1 MLLRI
6 CIFLFCFFNLSVA
19 AQTGTPPTERLV
31 SIDCMNR
38 LATEVLIDL
47 SRQANFYWS
56 YDSRLVDPKKL
67 VTLHE
72 KNITVRRAIA
82 LIFDGKISCRSKG
95 NHCILSATPEP
106 LADDVASPP
115 RKLTYTVGGYVT
127 DVETGNRIP
136 YTTVYDSISLHSA
149 LSDEWGYY
157 QLELNAS
164 RTPVKLKASRLNYFD
179 TSFVVVPS
187 SNKTMDIQL
196 RVIPARTITS
206 NGIRPLPS
214 DTGFAFQRIDS
225 AQVVD
230 YKKSRRGLDRFPWV
244 DSIAGF
250 EQAMRARNLKE
261 SLQQGGQVSFLP
273 FVSTNGRF
281 CGSVVNKFSLNI
293 VAGYAGGV
301 DGFELGGGVNIV
313 RGDVR
318 GGQLA
323 GGVNLVGGDVRGA
336 QVAGL
341 LNLNVGTLRGV
352 QLSGG
357 ANINMDS
364 LRGIQVAGGSNFNFG
379 SMYGIQ
385 VAGGS
390 NFVKQDM
397 DGLQVSAT
405 ANVTFGTV
413 NKVQVAGWGNYA
425 QAVRGV
431 QAAGTMNVA
440 REMMYG
446 VQVSGFLNRAGHV
459 RGFQV
464 SGFINSCRDTVT
476 GTQIAAFLNHAGRL
490 SGYQFG
496 IVNVSRELNGLQI
509 GIINVTRQKNDGL
522 QIGLF
527 SFARNGLHQLEL
539 ACTEKLFTT
548 ISFRTG
554 SPAFY
559 NIFSAGQGKFIGE
572 DGVWTIGY
580 GMGHRFNLPR
590 HLAVDLEL
598 VTNKVN
604 LEALEF
610 YTNNW
615 TYLYAGMS
623 WVPLEALSISIG
635 PTFNYFVSG
644 SDENYF
650 AAWHPKPLIEKTF
663 DTGTRGMGWVGLR
676 CAIRFF

>member
-6 CIFLFCFFNLSVA
+6 FIFFFCFLSLHGA
-19 AQTGTPPTERLV
+19 AQTSTPPTERMV
-31 SIDCMNR
+31 SVVCVNR
-38 LATEVLIDL
+38 SASEVLNDL
-47 SRQANFYWS
+47 SQQAKFFWS

-67 VTLHE
+67 VTLNE

-106 LADDVASPP
+106 LADDVVSPP
-115 RKLTYTVGGYVT
+115 RKLTYTVGGYIT
-127 DVETGNRIP
+127 DIETGNRIP

-149 LSDEWGYY
+149 LSDEWGFY
-157 QLELNAS
+157 QLELDAS
-164 RTPVKLKASRLNYFD
+164 RTPVKLKSSRLNYYD

-187 SNKTMDIQL
+187 ANKTVDIQM
-196 RVIPARTITS
+196 RAIPKQTITRAE
-206 NGIRPLPS
+206 IRKLPS
-214 DTGFAFQRIDS
+214 DTGNAFGRIDS
-225 AQVVD
+225 VQVAD

-244 DSIAGF
+244 DSLAGF
-250 EQAMRARNLKE
+250 EQAMRSRNLKE
-261 SLQQGGQVSFLP
+261 TLQSGGQVSLLP
-273 FVSTNGRF
+273 FISTNGRLS
-281 CGSVVNKFSLNI
+281 GSVVNKFSLNI
-293 VAGYAGGV
+293 IAGYAGGV
-301 DGFELGGGVNIV
+301 DGFEVGGAANIV

-318 GGQLA
+318 GAQVA
-323 GGVNLVGGDVRGA
+323 GAVNLVGGNVRGA
-336 QVAGL
+336 QLAGL

-390 NFVKQDM
+390 NFVKGDV
-397 DGLQVSAT
+397 DGLQVAAT

-425 QAVRGV
+425 RGVRGIQV
-431 QAAGTMNVA
+431 SGSVNIA
-440 REMMYG
+440 REMMEG
-446 VQVSGFLNRAGHV
+446 LQVSGFLNRAGHV

-464 SGFINSCRDTVT
+464 SGFINSCRDTTT
-476 GTQIAAFLNHAGRL
+476 GVQIAAFLNAAGRL

-496 IVNVSRELNGLQI
+496 SVNVARELNGLQI
-509 GIINVTRQKNDGL
+509 GIINITQQKNDGL

-527 SFARNGLHQLEL
+527 CFARNGLHQVEL
-539 ACTEKLFTT
+539 ACTENLFTT
-548 ISFRTG
+548 ISFKTG
-554 SPAFY
+554 STDFY
-559 NIFSAGQGKFIGE
+559 NIFTAGQGKFIGE

-580 GMGHRFNLPR
+580 GLGHRFKLPYA
-590 HLAVDLEL
+590 LAVDLEA
-598 VTNKVN
+598 VTNQVSR
-604 LEALEF
+604 EALSL

-615 TYLYAGMS
+615 TFLYMGLS
-623 WVPLEALSISIG
+623 WVPLQTFSVSVG

-644 SDENYF
+644 SNADYF
-650 AAWHPKPLIEKTF
+650 SVWHPKPLLEKTF
-663 DTGTRGMGWVGLR
+663 ETGTRGSGWIGLR
-676 CAIRFF
+676 CAVRFF